1 MIINPFTHAKKF
13 ADSNPIAMRY
23 AMDGLLA
30 ALAVNIASNNNNLF
44 ALRLGAGDYQLSL
57 VQFLP
62 QIFTMLILVPG
73 GLFAGSLHNKRR
85 IIIGALITGAVGY
98 LLCALSPLFRF
109 ANVESELNPA
119 YSIYFFLIFLAFA
132 AGAMATYNT
141 SWQSFFPEVVD
152 LKEQNRVLTMRSHM
166 DVFISIPLPL
176 LVGTILL
183 HTAAGRGKIIVHQ
196 SFYFFSALFLI
207 LAAINYRSIKAVRPA
222 APKSVSF
229 SETKKAVKS
238 LLHNRQYLPFIAATV
253 FFYMT
258 WHFDWTLYFIGQA
271 NYLKMNE
278 FQLGLTTLG
287 ATTVQFLTMRFWS
300 RINEKHGVVLP
311 VVFGI
316 LGLSLN
322 PIAMIISLS
331 LPISIAPYIF
341 LTLHAIV
348 SLPLATTTLNML
360 QCLLQVADEEYRSFA
375 ISVYTCIVCLSNAVM
390 PVAGVALYRA
400 LGGDRNGLR
409 LAFAII
415 FALRIV
421 AACLWL
427 LRRKWQKKS
436 TTNHT
441 NQHEQR
447 QDMC

>member
-1 MIINPFTHAKKF
+1 MLINPFTRVRNF
-13 ADSNPIAMRY
+13 ADSNPVAMRY

-62 QIFTMLILVPG
+62 QIFTMLILIPG
-73 GLFAGSLHNKRR
+73 GLFTGSLHNKRR
-85 IIIGALITGAVGY
+85 IIIGALITGAAGY
-98 LLCALSPLFRF
+98 LLCALSPFFRF
-109 ANVESELNPA
+109 ANVGSELNHE
-119 YSIYFFLIFLAFA
+119 YSIYFFLVFLAFA
-132 AGAMATYNT
+132 AGAMATYNI

-152 LKEQNRVLTMRSHM
+152 LKERNFVLTMRSHM

-176 LVGTILL
+176 LVGAILI

-196 SFYFFSALFLI
+196 SFYLFAALFMV
-207 LAAINYRSIKAVRPA
+207 LAAINYRGISAVRHIT
-222 APKSVSF
+222 PKRVSF

-238 LLHNRQYLPFIAATV
+238 ILHNRQYLLFIAAAV

-258 WHFDWTLYFIGQA
+258 WHFDWTLYFIGQFS
-271 NYLKMNE
+271 YLKMNE
-278 FQLGLTTLG
+278 FQIGLTTLG
-287 ATTVQFLTMRFWS
+287 ATSVQFLTMRFWS
-300 RINEKHGVVLP
+300 RVNEKHGVVLP
-311 VVFGI
+311 VTFGI
-316 LGLSLN
+316 LGLSLC
-322 PIAMIISLS
+322 PIAMITALS
-331 LPISIAPYIF
+331 LPISIAPYVF
-341 LTLHAIV
+341 LLLHAIV
-348 SLPLATTTLNML
+348 SFPLATTTLNML
-360 QCLLQVADEEYRSFA
+360 QCLLQVADEEYRSFS

-415 FALRIV
+415 FALRII

-427 LRRKWQKKS
+427 LRLKWQKDSEK
-436 TTNHT
+436 
-441 NQHEQR
+441 
-447 QDMC
+447 

>member
-1 MIINPFTHAKKF
+1 MLINPFSRVKKF

-30 ALAVNIASNNNNLF
+30 ALAVNIAANNNNLF

-98 LLCALSPLFRF
+98 LLCALSPFFRF
-109 ANVESELNPA
+109 AHPRSELVSE
-119 YSIYFFLIFLAFA
+119 YSIYFFLVFLAFA
-132 AGAMATYNT
+132 AGAMATYNI

-176 LVGTILL
+176 LVGAILL
-183 HTAAGRGKIIVHQ
+183 HTTAGRGKIIVHQ
-196 SFYFFSALFLI
+196 SFYLFSAMFLV
-207 LAAINYRSIKAVRPA
+207 LAAINYRSIKAVRSA
-222 APKSVSF
+222 TPKSVSF

-238 LLHNRQYLPFIAATV
+238 LLHNRQYLLFIAAAI

-311 VVFGI
+311 VTFGI

-322 PIAMIISLS
+322 PIAMIIALS

-360 QCLLQVADEEYRSFA
+360 QCLLQVADKEYRSFA
-375 ISVYTCIVCLSNAVM
+375 ISVYTCIVCLSNAIM

-421 AACLWL
+421 ATCLWL
-427 LRRKWQKKS
+427 LRRKWQKA
-436 TTNHT
+436 
-441 NQHEQR
+441 QQLV
-447 QDMC
+447 

>member
-1 MIINPFTHAKKF
+1 MFINPFTRAKKF
-13 ADSNPIAMRY
+13 ADSNPIVMRY

-44 ALRLGAGDYQLSL
+44 ALRLGADDYQLSL

-62 QIFTMLILVPG
+62 QIFTMLILIPG

-98 LLCALSPLFRF
+98 LFCALSPFFRL
-109 ANVESELNPA
+109 AHPKSELVSEH
-119 YSIYFFLIFLAFA
+119 SIYFFLIFLAFA
-132 AGAMATYNT
+132 AGAMATYNI

-152 LKEQNRVLTMRSHM
+152 LKERNRVLTMRSHM

-176 LVGTILL
+176 LVGAVLL
-183 HTAAGRGKIIVHQ
+183 HTTAGRGKIIVHQ
-196 SFYFFSALFLI
+196 SFYLFAALFLV
-207 LAAINYRSIKAVRPA
+207 LAAINYRRIKAVRPA

-238 LLHNRQYLPFIAATV
+238 LLRNRQYLLFIGAAV

-300 RINEKHGVVLP
+300 RVNEKHGVVLP
-311 VVFGI
+311 VTFGI

-322 PIAMIISLS
+322 PIAMITALS

-360 QCLLQVADEEYRSFA
+360 QCLLQVADEEYHSFS

-415 FALRIV
+415 FALRI
-421 AACLWL
+421 AAMCLWL
-427 LRRKWQKKS
+427 IRRKWQKAMK
-436 TTNHT
+436 NA
-441 NQHEQR
+441 
-447 QDMC
+447 MCVFTIY